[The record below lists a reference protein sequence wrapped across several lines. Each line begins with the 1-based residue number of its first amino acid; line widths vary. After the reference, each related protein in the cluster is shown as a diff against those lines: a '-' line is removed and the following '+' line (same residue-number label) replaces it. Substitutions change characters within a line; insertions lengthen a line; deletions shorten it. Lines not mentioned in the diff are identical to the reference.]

1 MNIING
7 RVSNERNYARLANKP
22 ILKRSV
28 TRTCLSAWPD
38 VRVVQIGHHRLV
50 AGDGL
55 EAAELLRE
63 VREADGVAE
72 DELGPPVMQMTG
84 RFSL

>member
-1 MNIING
+1 M
-7 RVSNERNYARLANKP
+7 
-22 ILKRSV
+22 
-28 TRTCLSAWPD
+28 
-38 VRVVQIGHHRLV
+38 

-63 VREADGVAE
+63 VQEADGVAE
-72 DELGPPVMQMTG
+72 DELGPPVMQMTEMTG